1 MKGKKETE
9 FKDTKYEV
17 DCLFLG
23 VEQCQ
28 ARLEQWTQKEVE
40 ASEIVA
46 GYPAKSVKQ
55 KTRFILLGNCLRHI
69 QAPKLNCQLLCTTFI
84 QDRYLHISHVKTH
97 YNYYTRTAL

>member
-9 FKDTKYEV
+9 FKDTKSEV

-28 ARLEQWTQKEVE
+28 ARLEQRTQKEVE

-55 KTRFILLGNCLRHI
+55 KTRFTLLGNCLHHI
-69 QAPKLNCQLLCTTFI
+69 QAPKLKVSTFVMYSI
-84 QDRYLHISHVKTH
+84 
-97 YNYYTRTAL
+97 YTRSLSA